1 MTTRC
6 DCRRPEPAFADS
18 SVQGLLADA
27 QQPRRFS
34 RADEIRASG
43 FTYRASG
50 VLVKEAVMATRSDD
64 GRLEESPG
72 DGTKNRRSAY
82 AKSGC

>member
-1 MTTRC
+1 VTTWR
-6 DCRRPEPAFADS
+6 DCRRPDAAFADS
-18 SVQGLLADA
+18 SVQCLLADA

-34 RADEIRASG
+34 RADEIRALG
-43 FTYRASG
+43 FTYGASG
-50 VLVKEAVMATRSDD
+50 VLVKEAAMATRSDD